1 MDCIFRLSSCQEAPR
16 ILARVILHTM
26 DSTLALTIQ
35 IAQNTGKFLLEARQ
49 NQGLKVAIKEDHSIV
64 TEADLAADHKISSVL
79 KKNFPG
85 DAVLSEEL
93 QPFLRKEDTQHASTV
108 WIIDPVDGST
118 NFSLG
123 LHYWGVSISRLKDG
137 WPDLAVYYFPV
148 VDELYWAQRGQ
159 GAFLNGQ
166 AIHVQP
172 PDSNRPLSFF
182 TCCSRTY
189 RLYDVSIPYKTRI
202 LGSTAYS
209 LCCLARGLALIDFEA
224 TPKIWD
230 IAGGWLLINEA
241 GGVVETQNGSQPFPL
256 QTEIDYTHQ
265 DFPLLSAATPQLL
278 AKARNQIRPR
288 QT

>member
-1 MDCIFRLSSCQEAPR
+1 MDCIFRPSSCQEAPSAPAR
-16 ILARVILHTM
+16 DILRPM
-26 DSTLALTIQ
+26 DPTLALAIQ
-35 IAQNTGKFLLEARQ
+35 IAQNTGKYLLEARH
-49 NQGLKVAIKEDHSIV
+49 NQGLKVSIKEDHSIV
-64 TEADLAADHKISSVL
+64 TEADLTADHRISGVL
-79 KKNFPG
+79 KENFPG
-85 DAVLSEEL
+85 DTILSEEL
-93 QPFLRKEDTQHASTV
+93 QPFLRKESAQHTSTV

-123 LHYWGVSISRLKDG
+123 LHYWGVSISRLREG
-137 WPDLAVYYFPV
+137 WPDLAVYYFPA

-172 PDSNRPLSFF
+172 PDSSRPLSFF

-241 GGVVETQNGSQPFPL
+241 GGVVETLNGSRPFPL
-256 QTEIDYTHQ
+256 QAGVDYTHQ

-278 AKARNQIRPR
+278 SKAKGRIRLR